1 MNVLSVGFSIG
12 FASVRAARST
22 IGRSR
27 HPAELLLLHLR
38 KREQSVEILPVVI
51 GILALGIGAQVLAK
65 RLRVPSV
72 LFLIAIGVVVG
83 PEGLGYVSIET
94 FGDGL
99 STVVGLSV
107 AIIIFDGAF
116 HLRREKLQR
125 APQAVRRLTTIGAA
139 IAFVGTAV
147 AVRFFI
153 GTEWDIAFLIGA
165 LLIATG
171 PTVITP
177 ILDVVT
183 VREHVEA
190 ALEAEGIF
198 NDVTAAVLAI
208 VIFEVVVAGDSP
220 GLVPTGFLQRLA
232 AGVGIGVVVAAVVW
246 YLLVEVRP
254 PAGDAPQM
262 ARLVTLTGALVS
274 FGLAESVFP
283 ETGVA
288 AAATT
293 GIVLGNLDLPHREEI
308 LSFNRDLTL
317 VVLSFVFISLAALI
331 DVDSLLGLGLGGV
344 AVVVVVTLIIRPILV
359 ALSATDRQ
367 FSRQERLFLS
377 FVGPRGIIPAS
388 VATLFAIELEAAGQF
403 EAAQTLAGTVF
414 LVIFITVVIQ
424 AGFARQIAEYF
435 EVVPM
440 PAIIIGGGRVGQALA
455 TRLEKRG
462 ENVVIVD
469 EDDTVVEAL
478 RQDDYTVV
486 HGDGTTRD
494 TLQEAGIDRAHIVAA
509 TTADDDTNL
518 LVSQL
523 ARTTF
528 NIETVVAR
536 VNDPENNDAFDTL
549 DVRAIDVASA
559 TAWSID
565 NEIERP
571 ALAHWM
577 TELGEGHDAQEISIT
592 ASDLVG
598 KTIAEL
604 DADIP
609 DGVIVAVIARDGETH
624 VPEADTVLEDGD
636 QVTFLGR
643 DEAVG
648 EAVRRFHPHD

>member
-1 MNVLSVGFSIG
+1 MEV
-12 FASVRAARST
+12 
-22 IGRSR
+22 
-27 HPAELLLLHLR
+27 
-38 KREQSVEILPVVI
+38 LPVVI

-72 LFLIAIGVVVG
+72 LFLIVIGVLVG
-83 PEGLGYVSIET
+83 PEGLGFVTIET
-94 FGDGL
+94 FGGGL

-116 HLRREKLQR
+116 HLRREKLER

-139 IAFVGTAV
+139 IAFAGTTV
-147 AVRFFI
+147 AVRFFL
-153 GTEWDIAFLIGA
+153 GTDWDVAALVGA

-171 PTVITP
+171 PTVVTP
-177 ILDVVT
+177 ILEVIT
-183 VREHVEA
+183 VRDHVET
-190 ALEAEGIF
+190 ALEAEGII

-208 VIFEVVVAGDSP
+208 VIFEAFVVGGAPSRIPV
-220 GLVPTGFLQRLA
+220 GFLQRLT
-232 AGVGIGVVVAAVVW
+232 AGIGIGVVVAIAVW
-246 YLLVEVRP
+246 YLLVEVKP
-254 PAGDAPQM
+254 PAGDAPQI

-293 GIVLGNLDLPHREEI
+293 GLVLGNLDLPHREEI
-308 LSFNRDLTL
+308 LEFNRDLTL

-331 DVDSLLGLGLGGV
+331 DFGSLLGLGLGGI
-344 AVVVVVTLIIRPILV
+344 AVVVAVTLFVRPVLV

-367 FSRQERLFLS
+367 FSREERLFLS

-414 LVIFITVVIQ
+414 LVIFLTVVIQ

-440 PAIIIGGGRVGQALA
+440 PAIIIGGGRVGRALA

-462 ENVVIVD
+462 ENVVLVD
-469 EDDTVVEAL
+469 EDEDVVEAL
-478 RQDDYTVV
+478 QRDGYTAV
-486 HGDGTTRD
+486 HGDGTSPE
-494 TLQEAGIDRAHIVAA
+494 TLREADVERARIVVA
-509 TTADDDTNL
+509 TTADDDANL

-528 NIETVVAR
+528 DVETVVAR
-536 VNDPENNDAFDTL
+536 VNEPGNVDAFETL
-549 DVRAIDVASA
+549 GVRAIDVASA
-559 TAWSID
+559 TAWSLD

-577 TELGEGHDAQEISIT
+577 TELGEGHDAQEISVT
-592 ASDLVG
+592 ASDLG
-598 KTIAEL
+598 GSTIAEL
-604 DADIP
+604 DAEIP
-609 DGVIVAVIARDGETH
+609 DGVIVAVIARDGETY
-624 VPEADTVLEDGD
+624 VPGADTVLEEGD
-636 QVTFLGR
+636 KVTFLGR
-643 DEAVG
+643 EDAVRA
-648 EAVRRFHPHD
+648 AVRRFHPHD